1 MTFNTFTLLTLR
13 VVTLS
18 LLILDTS
25 GVFSRAAQQ
34 PLESFVEGNIKFTS
48 SDAISSSVEKRPNH
62 SEKIDV
68 NPLAIAAKHILNTM
82 RETHYTHKTFVDK
95 INGVYDMDCSGFVG
109 YVLNQIA
116 PEYLALIPKEPKQPR
131 PRAFKYY
138 EYFHQLQQHST
149 SVREWK
155 AINQLMDAMPGDIIA
170 WAMEPITEHADT
182 GHVMFVAAKP
192 VMNSDG
198 TVSVK
203 VYDSTAIRH
212 NDDTR
217 SPNSTGIGCGTIV
230 FRVDANGAPVAF
242 QFNTRAKFHELP
254 IAIGRSKIYER

>member
-1 MTFNTFTLLTLR
+1 MTFNQFTLLTLR

-18 LLILDTS
+18 VLVLSIS
-25 GVFSRAAQQ
+25 GVLSRAVQQ
-34 PLESFVEGNIKFTS
+34 PLKSFVEGNIKFTS

-62 SEKIDV
+62 NEKIYV
-68 NPLAIAAKHILNTM
+68 SPLAIAAKHILNTM

-95 INGVYDMDCSGFVG
+95 INGVYDLDCSGFVG

-192 VMNSDG
+192 VMNSNG
-198 TVSVK
+198 TVSVT
-203 VYDSTAIRH
+203 VYDSSAIRH

-217 SPNSTGIGCGTIV
+217 SPDSTGIGCGTIV
-230 FRVDANGAPVAF
+230 FRVDTNGAPVAF
-242 QFNTRAKFHELP
+242 QFNTRVKFHQLP